1 MKTKSI
7 VFFLLLCVSTYASSF
22 GSQSLKF
29 EESIQQSCGIVFNTS
44 SGISFQDEE
53 PFKIGT
59 FTLYSNDKGKK
70 KVKLKIKSL
79 SKSTNLQDLNSSIFY
94 IVFDKTKRIKLNK
107 MLENGTTLKK
117 GIHQVHIEIDI
128 ERNKVLSGTARL
140 QFEMET
146 ICK

>member
-44 SGISFQDEE
+44 SGISFLNEE

-70 KVKLKIKSL
+70 KVKLKIKR
-79 SKSTNLQDLNSSIFY
+79 Y
-94 IVFDKTKRIKLNK
+94 KLNARIINFTFLLILNDAIFK
-107 MLENGTTLKK
+107 HSTRFVLK
-117 GIHQVHIEIDI
+117 
-128 ERNKVLSGTARL
+128 N
-140 QFEMET
+140 
-146 ICK
+146 

>member
-1 MKTKSI
+1 MIKSI
-7 VFFLLLCVSTYASSF
+7 VIFLIVSVSIYASSF

-29 EESIQQSCGIVFNTS
+29 EESIEESCGIVFNTS
-44 SGISFQDEE
+44 SGISFLNEE
-53 PFKIGT
+53 PSKIGT
-59 FTLYSNDKGKK
+59 FTLYSNKKGKK
-70 KVKLKIKSL
+70 KVKLKVKSL
-79 SKSTNLQDLNSSIFY
+79 SKSTNLQDLSSSLFY

-107 MLENGTTLKK
+107 MLKNGTTLKK

-140 QFEMET
+140 QFEMQT